1 MQIPKTI
8 LSASSLAVL
17 MAFVPSQAGDVP
29 AKDAKPLAEIVKTLE
44 DRQLGMITEME
55 FDDGKW
61 EGKVCKA
68 PDTCLSLQLDARTGE
83 ETKRKT
89 EKSKE
94 DTPPAETA
102 ALSGIL
108 ESMASKGLGTPIDV
122 EWESEGY
129 WEVEVLA
136 DGQKKKKKLK
146 IDPVTGDVRS

>member
-1 MQIPKTI
+1 MHVLKTS
-8 LSASSLAVL
+8 LSATSFAVL
-17 MAFVPSQAGDVP
+17 LAFAPSEAGDVP
-29 AKDAKPLAEIVKTLE
+29 DKGAKPLAEIVKTLE
-44 DRQLGMITEME
+44 DRKLGTVTEME

-68 PDTCLSLQLDARTGE
+68 PDTCLSLKMDALTGV
-83 ETKRKT
+83 ETDRKT

-94 DTPPAETA
+94 DAPPAESA

-108 ESMASKGLGTPIDV
+108 QGMVTNGLGTPIDV

-136 DGQKKKKKLK
+136 EGKNKKKTLK
-146 IDPVTGDVRS
+146 IDPVTGNVKS